1 MTVDPRLLRSF
12 VALADELHF
21 GRAAQRLHVAQPALS
36 QQIRRLEVQLGTP
49 LFARTRRRVE
59 LTEAGAAILPRARE
73 AVAAAA
79 SVEEIGRGFSRG
91 ERGRL
96 RLGISPGA
104 HYLAQALLSEFAA
117 LQPHV
122 RVR

>member
-12 VALADELHF
+12 VTLADELHF

-36 QQIRRLEVQLGTP
+36 QQIKRLEVQLGTR
-49 LFARTRRRVE
+49 LFERTRRRVE
-59 LTEAGAAILPRARE
+59 LTEAGAEILEPARE

-79 SVEEIGRGFSRG
+79 TVEEVGGGYARG

-104 HYLAQALLSEFAA
+104 HYLA
-117 LQPHV
+117 
-122 RVR
+122 